1 MQTSSVHNA
10 VSAYAKAGVD
20 ARVPSASPHELILML
35 YEGAIKAI
43 LFAKMYMSQKEI
55 APKCEM
61 IAKAI
66 AIIDQGLKISLD
78 EKVGGELAQN
88 LKALYDYMCGQLV
101 LANLNNEPQY
111 LDEVSHL
118 LGELKGA
125 WEAIGKPV
133 AGVDSDMHGTVRQA
147 V

>member
-1 MQTSSVHNA
+1 MQTMMHSA

-20 ARVPSASPHELILML
+20 VRVPSASPHELILML
-35 YEGAIKAI
+35 YEGAVKAI
-43 LFAKMYMSQKEI
+43 LFAKMYMSQNEI

-88 LKALYDYMCGQLV
+88 LKALYDYMCSQLL
-101 LANLNNEPQY
+101 LANLHNEPKY
-111 LDEVSHL
+111 LDEVSQL

-125 WEAIGKPV
+125 WEAIGKPAAAPTDGAPISV
-133 AGVDSDMHGTVRQA
+133 KQA